1 MTRPSVNPDLRL
13 DNAVYHVGNYT
24 LHATR
29 TCAEARDYFG
39 LSQREL
45 ETVMHVGGGLAKQD
59 MATRMGV
66 SLATADTFR
75 RRAYAK
81 LGVHSGSAATSIV
94 TAYLAGTLV
103 EERGYEDV
111 D

>member
-1 MTRPSVNPDLRL
+1 MTDPFQNPELGPDGATYR
-13 DNAVYHVGNYT
+13 VGNYK

-29 TCAEARDYFG
+29 TCDQARDYFG

-45 ETVMHVGGGLAKQD
+45 ETVMHVGGGLTKQD
-59 MATRMGV
+59 MAERMGV
-66 SLATADTFR
+66 SFATADTFR

-81 LGVHSGSAATSIV
+81 LGVHSGSAASSII
-94 TAYLAGTLV
+94 TAFLAGTLV